1 MPLFKQKKYDTSEIY
16 GPTFTF
22 KYLKLC
28 AVLTVVGA
36 TICYCADNSGPA
48 TQMYTSH
55 LSEGERSFAEL
66 FQRYNSP
73 KPVEMAIA
81 VCKTQR
87 PALMAAIAVRESGG
101 DPSAIG
107 DNGESK
113 GAFQV
118 QEKHWGFV
126 PSTASE
132 QALQAERILEELL
145 RDSNPRGNLR
155 QALARYN
162 GGTRPP
168 TVSYR
173 YADRVIK
180 TKKEISY
187 VR

>member
-1 MPLFKQKKYDTSEIY
+1 MPLFKQKKYDTSELY
-16 GPTFTF
+16 GSTLSF

-28 AVLTVVGA
+28 ALLTVAGA
-36 TICYCADNSGPA
+36 TLFYCADNSGPA
-48 TQMYTSH
+48 TQMYKSH
-55 LSEGERSFAEL
+55 LSESERSFAEL

-73 KPVEMAIA
+73 NPVEMAIA

-87 PALMAAIAVRESGG
+87 PALMAAVALRESGG
-101 DPSAIG
+101 DPAAVG

-126 PSTASE
+126 SSTASE
-132 QALQAERILEELL
+132 QALQSERILESLL
-145 RDSNPRGNLR
+145 EESNPRGDLR
-155 QALARYN
+155 QALAKYN

-168 TVSYR
+168 TISYR

-180 TKKEISY
+180 TKKEIAY